1 MNDEKDDII
10 NYLKRLDRIGDKE
23 SKTVSKIK
31 EACIKVSKYIV
42 ENNLM
47 KYFPDYSH
55 YSGTMINPKGVPIDE
70 NISREAALEFSKHVH
85 ESRIATEV
93 LIERKKRRKNI
104 P

>member
-10 NYLKRLDRIGDKE
+10 NHLKRLDRIGDKD

-31 EACIKVSKYIV
+31 EACIKVGKYVV

-47 KYFPDYSH
+47 KYFPEYSH
-55 YSGTMINPKGVPIDE
+55 YSGTMINPKGIPIDE
-70 NISREAALEFSKHVH
+70 NITREAALEFSKHVH
-85 ESRIATEV
+85 ESKITTEV
-93 LIERKKRRKNI
+93 PIDRKKGRKNI